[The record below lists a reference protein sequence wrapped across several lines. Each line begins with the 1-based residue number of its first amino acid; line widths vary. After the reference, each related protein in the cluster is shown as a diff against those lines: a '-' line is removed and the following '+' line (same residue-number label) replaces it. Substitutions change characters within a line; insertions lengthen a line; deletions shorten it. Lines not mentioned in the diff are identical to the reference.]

1 MQCALCHEEREIR
14 NSHIIPEFLYE
25 PLYDEKHRL
34 QLLSVL
40 PSQGNSFKQKGLKE
54 KLLCDT
60 CEQKLSV
67 WEGYARKVLKGGV
80 PLTTRTEGSVIL
92 IEGIDYKQFKLF
104 QLSVLWRASAS
115 SQQFFEYVDLG
126 PHEEVL
132 RRQLVDEDPGSPGRY
147 SCFMFGLRYEG
158 NVVAD
163 LVVQPKRTKL
173 NGRVAYNFVFGGFLW
188 AFSVSRQELPP
199 NLLATTL
206 SEDGTTAI
214 MVRSVLEMKNLFSF
228 TKELSKLGRT
238 P

>member
-1 MQCALCHEEREIR
+1 MRCALCHEERAIR

-80 PLTTRTEGSVIL
+80 PLTIQTEGNIVL
-92 IEGIDYKQFKLF
+92 IEEIDYKQFKLF

-126 PHEEVL
+126 PHEEIV
-132 RRQLVDEDPGSPGRY
+132 RRQLVNENPGSPGRY
-147 SCFMFGLRYEG
+147 PCFMFGLKYEG
-158 NVVAD
+158 DIVAD
-163 LVVQPKRTKL
+163 LIVQPKRTIL
-173 NGRVAYNFVFGGFLW
+173 HGRVAYNFVFGGFLW
-188 AFSVSRQELPP
+188 AFSVSGQELPA
-199 NLLATTL
+199 NLLSTTL
-206 SEDGTTAI
+206 SLDGKTVI
-214 MVRSVLEMKNLFSF
+214 MVRSVLEMKNIFSF
-228 TKELSKLGRT
+228 TKELSDLGRL